1 MNPEFLRNVWLEMT
15 PRRMGLMAG
24 LLLLAFLAAS
34 LASTSLLGCER
45 KAPGPEECTR
55 FASTVVLQHAGG
67 AMTLEMQAQIEEET
81 RNCLTRPYDRELLN
95 CVLVTNRGRVCLDM
109 FRRRS
114 GRILTPAV
122 DPG

>member
-1 MNPEFLRNVWLEMT
+1 MSSCTHTSALHAT
-15 PRRMGLMAG
+15 RR
-24 LLLLAFLAAS
+24 LLAWSFVCV
-34 LASTSLLGCER
+34 TLLGCER
-45 KAPGPEECTR
+45 KAPGPEECAR
-55 FASTVVLQHAGG
+55 FASAVVLQHAPEGVL
-67 AMTLEMQAQIEEET
+67 TLEMQAQIEEET

-95 CVLVTNRGRVCLDM
+95 CVLATNRGRLCLES